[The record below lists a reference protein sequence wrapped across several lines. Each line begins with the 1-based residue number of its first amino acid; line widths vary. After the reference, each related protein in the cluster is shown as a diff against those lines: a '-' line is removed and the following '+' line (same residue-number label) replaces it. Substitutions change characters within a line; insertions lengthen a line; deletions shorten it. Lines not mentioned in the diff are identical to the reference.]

1 MAVARQLAELWQGW
15 LLQAFR
21 VEQPLSGIGSG
32 LVPGG
37 QEHFGLCCSG
47 RQTALTPQESLEQTS
62 IQVKLRRSQNLL
74 GGQSALVR
82 QLTARHPTT
91 GSVGS
96 PLNLP
101 GGQVQ
106 RGEWFWVMQTAWGP
120 QEIVEQAGIHFFRE
134 ELHTS
139 SSPHWASD

>member
-1 MAVARQLAELWQGW
+1 MAVARQGEELWQGL

-21 VEQPLSGIGSG
+21 VEQPLSGMGSG
-32 LVPGG
+32 RVPGG
-37 QEHFGLCCSG
+37 QEHLGLWFSG
-47 RQTALTPQESLEQTS
+47 RQTALTPQESLVQTS
-62 IQVKLRRSQNLL
+62 MQVKLSLSQNLL
-74 GGQSALVR
+74 GGQSVLVR
-82 QLTARHPTT
+82 QLTARQPTT

-120 QEIVEQAGIHFFRE
+120 QVMVEQAGIHLLRE
-134 ELHTS
+134 ELQTS
-139 SSPHWASD
+139 SSPH